1 MLYIIYSKIWL
12 KLSRLERIHVLIAES
27 IAQYKNFSD
36 VPNYVFNESKSLIP
50 STFQINYV

>member
-1 MLYIIYSKIWL
+1 MLFIIYSKIWL

-36 VPNYVFNESKSLIP
+36 VHNYVFNESKSLIP
-50 STFQINYV
+50 SIFQINYV